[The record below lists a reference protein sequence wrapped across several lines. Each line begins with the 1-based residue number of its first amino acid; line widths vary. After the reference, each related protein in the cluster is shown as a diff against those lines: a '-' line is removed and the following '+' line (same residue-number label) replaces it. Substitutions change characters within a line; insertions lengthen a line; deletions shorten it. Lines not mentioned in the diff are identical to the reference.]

1 MNQATDQSM
10 LWTLS
15 KPSSNPQLNRG
26 QLCGVLACL
35 AGALCLP
42 VGALAQDELGQ
53 PAPSTTKVAD
63 SGGASLEA
71 LLQRIDSLERKN
83 KSLDT
88 QVADLKALEG
98 E

>member
-1 MNQATDQSM
+1 MF
-10 LWTLS
+10 WRLS
-15 KPSSNPQLNRG
+15 KAPLTARATQAG
-26 QLCGVLACL
+26 LCAIVASVG
-35 AGALCLP
+35 GALSLH
-42 VGALAQDELGQ
+42 GAALAQDELGQ
-53 PAPSTTKVAD
+53 PAPATTKVAD

-98 E
+98 ESG